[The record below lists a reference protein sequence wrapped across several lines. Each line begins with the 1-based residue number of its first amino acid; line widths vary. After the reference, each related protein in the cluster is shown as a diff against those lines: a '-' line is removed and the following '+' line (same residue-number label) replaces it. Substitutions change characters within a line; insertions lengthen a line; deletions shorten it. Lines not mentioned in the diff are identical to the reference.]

1 MSSFLMNSG
10 PYVDPKFPPP
20 EEYSQNS
27 YIPPQS
33 DYYNPAQHYP
43 YHGMHQAGMQ
53 YGREAMQYNHAGYY
67 QQACV
72 MPQHQPMAAHISPQL
87 PPCHSP
93 LQQHQV
99 PPRSPVASPD
109 PSATATGVG
118 GGMGA
123 QMAQHMGGG
132 GVEGSP
138 EETVTELDANGQ
150 PVIYPWMKKIHVAGS
165 VNSWGHRCVS
175 WSGKAGWQREERTQP
190 DVNRSNGGLRVT
202 EARPVRRSGD

>member
-1 MSSFLMNSG
+1 MTMSSFLMNSG

-53 YGREAMQYNHAGYY
+53 YGRDAMQYNHAGYY

-72 MPQHQPMAAHISPQL
+72 MPQHQPMAAHISPQIA
-87 PPCHSP
+87 PCHSP

-109 PSATATGVG
+109 PSAGGAG
-118 GGMGA
+118 GGGSMGA
-123 QMAQHMGGG
+123 QMGPHMGGG

-165 VNSWGHRCVS
+165 
-175 WSGKAGWQREERTQP
+175 GKTA
-190 DVNRSNGGLRVT
+190 L
-202 EARPVRRSGD
+202 